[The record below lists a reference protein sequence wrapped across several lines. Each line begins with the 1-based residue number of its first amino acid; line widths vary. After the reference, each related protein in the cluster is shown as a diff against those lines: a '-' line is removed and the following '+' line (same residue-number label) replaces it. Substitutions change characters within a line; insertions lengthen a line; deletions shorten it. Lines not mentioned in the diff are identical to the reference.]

1 MAMKFDPR
9 LLPSV
14 PIAIN
19 VLAAVGYMLD
29 GGMNEWR
36 KIAYWLSAAAITYV
50 VTW

>member
-1 MAMKFDPR
+1 MKLDPR

-14 PIAIN
+14 LIVIN
-19 VLAAVGYMLD
+19 VLAAAGYLLD

-36 KIAYWLSAAAITYV
+36 KIVYWLSAATLTYV